1 MRRPPVIAVLLV
13 VGLALIA
20 GLRQARAG
28 RSPVRCS
35 CGPTVAEWYT
45 SPVRSMIKRAW
56 RTTRCDCRGT
66 VSRAKRPRPGPW
78 RRRAAK
84 VTVVSGLLTGLMLVP
99 ALAYGSPFDCK
110 DAPEPDRPGSGLV
123 GSLDPSPLGVGEPN
137 SVYAEVGYAGQVWHT
152 YDLGCAGSVSD
163 PSVTTD
169 TWLGNQTFNLA
180 KFAVGGVNWAHY
192 LLARGGDV
200 LTPLDNVLSA
210 GTKAMYDGVF
220 STFIGPALLL
230 LAVLMLAL
238 AFRGDLARQAQRGA
252 FAVLALMIGSA
263 AYLAPV
269 NWAKAADGLLLDGV
283 TQMQQ
288 GFLNALGQGDVDTL
302 PTLLTDNVVY
312 NNWLRGEF
320 GSPTDPTAQQLGRPL
335 LSAQAFSKTDMAE
348 GKTQQAD
355 VDAKKQAFA
364 DVAGKMGDRYT
375 YFQGKTGS
383 RIGVGVLA
391 VIQAVCI
398 ALFQLLSKVLVLVA
412 MLLLRLIVMC
422 LPAIAVLGVLRPDV
436 LPTVAKVAGSA
447 LVNTLV
453 VGALAGLH
461 ALLVISLFKPG
472 SGIDL
477 WLAMLVTGVTTVV
490 LWAVARPFRRL
501 VSMVA
506 LTREQFGGMVPGVS
520 SGPVSRMWGRLRGAD
535 GVSASDER
543 QQRWWDDRR
552 ADVSR
557 PPDRPTN
564 RPETSYAHAT
574 VVPEQRYAG
583 GWRPSD
589 RTGAAGTQAVGP
601 GGRRALGPAGEGSG
615 AVGGGHRPR
624 GGEPSEVD
632 DRVIYRRPDARPDEW
647 RRREPVAPELVDG
660 VPVYRIYRP
669 RPTQPSFPYGGPR
682 D

>member
-1 MRRPPVIAVLLV
+1 VIAVLLV
-13 VGLALIA
+13 VALALVM
-20 GLRQARAG
+20 GLRPGAG
-28 RSPVRCS
+28 RRRRGVLARLLVAAVRPGARKS
-35 CGPTVAEWYT
+35 APA
-45 SPVRSMIKRAW
+45 PRA
-56 RTTRCDCRGT
+56 
-66 VSRAKRPRPGPW
+66 ARPGPDGGG
-78 RRRAAK
+78 RLGGRAAR
-84 VTVVSGLLTGLMLVP
+84 VAVVAGLLAGSMLIGVP
-99 ALAYGSPFDCK
+99 AYASPFDCK

-123 GSLDPSPLGVGEPN
+123 GSLDPSPLGVGAPN
-137 SVYAEVGYAGQVWHT
+137 SVYAEVGYAGLVWHT
-152 YDLGCAGSVSD
+152 YDLGCAGAVSD
-163 PSVTTD
+163 PSVNTD

-200 LTPLDNVLSA
+200 LTPLDQVLTQA
-210 GTKAMYDGVF
+210 TKAMYDGVF

-230 LAVLMLAL
+230 LALILLAL
-238 AFRGDLARQAQRGA
+238 AFRGDLAKQAQRAG
-252 FAVLALMIGSA
+252 FAALALMIGSA

-269 NWAKAADGLLLDGV
+269 NWARVADGLLLDGV

-302 PTLLTDNVVY
+302 PTVLTDQVVY

-320 GSPTDPTAQQLGRPL
+320 GSPTDPKAVELGRAL
-335 LSAQAFSKTDMAE
+335 LDAQAFSKTELAE

-364 DVAGKMGDRYT
+364 DVAGKMGDRYP
-375 YFQGKTGS
+375 YLQGKSGS

-412 MLLLRLIVMC
+412 MLMLRLIVMC

-461 ALLVISLFKPG
+461 ALLVISMFKPG

-477 WLAMLVTGVTTVV
+477 WLALLITGVTTVV

-501 VSMVA
+501 VSMVS
-506 LTREQFGGMVPGVS
+506 LTREQFGGVVPGAGT
-520 SGPVSRMWGRLRGAD
+520 GPMSRMWQRLRGSEAD
-535 GVSASDER
+535 DR
-543 QQRWWDDRR
+543 QQRWWEERR
-552 ADVSR
+552 ADASR
-557 PPDRPTN
+557 PPERGAY
-564 RPETSYAHAT
+564 RPETVQATAT

-583 GWRPSD
+583 GWRPSERGGQLD
-589 RTGAAGTQAVGP
+589 GP
-601 GGRRALGPAGEGSG
+601 GAPAIGSVGSRRALG
-615 AVGGGHRPR
+615 GGGGGLGVSGGFRP
-624 GGEPSEVD
+624 GGAEPGEVD
-632 DRVIYRRPDARPDEW
+632 ERVIYRRPDALPDRP
-647 RRREPVAPELVDG
+647 RRQPVQPELVDG

-669 RPTQPSFPYGGPR
+669 RPVQPIYPSGGGR
-682 D
+682 GD

>member
-1 MRRPPVIAVLLV
+1 VIAVLLV
-13 VGLALIA
+13 VALALVM
-20 GLRQARAG
+20 GLCPGAG
-28 RSPVRCS
+28 RRRRGVLARLLVAAVRPGARKS
-35 CGPTVAEWYT
+35 APA
-45 SPVRSMIKRAW
+45 PRA
-56 RTTRCDCRGT
+56 
-66 VSRAKRPRPGPW
+66 ARPGPHGGG
-78 RRRAAK
+78 RLGGRAAR
-84 VTVVSGLLTGLMLVP
+84 VAVVAGLLAGSMLIGVP
-99 ALAYGSPFDCK
+99 AYASPFDCK

-123 GSLDPSPLGVGEPN
+123 GSLDPSPLGVGAPN
-137 SVYAEVGYAGQVWHT
+137 SVYAEVGYAGLVWHT
-152 YDLGCAGSVSD
+152 YDLGCAGAVSD
-163 PSVTTD
+163 PSVNTD

-200 LTPLDNVLSA
+200 LTPLDQVLTQA
-210 GTKAMYDGVF
+210 TKAMYDGVF

-230 LAVLMLAL
+230 LALILLAL
-238 AFRGDLARQAQRGA
+238 AFRGDLAKQAQRAG
-252 FAVLALMIGSA
+252 FAALALMIGSA

-269 NWAKAADGLLLDGV
+269 NWARVADGLLLDGV

-302 PTLLTDNVVY
+302 PTVLTDQVVY

-320 GSPTDPTAQQLGRPL
+320 GSPTDPKAVELGRAL
-335 LSAQAFSKTDMAE
+335 LDAQAFSKTELAE

-364 DVAGKMGDRYT
+364 DVAGKMGDRYP
-375 YFQGKTGS
+375 YLQGKSGS

-412 MLLLRLIVMC
+412 MLMLRLIVMC

-461 ALLVISLFKPG
+461 ALLVISMFKPG

-477 WLAMLVTGVTTVV
+477 WLALLITGVTTVV

-501 VSMVA
+501 VSMVS
-506 LTREQFGGMVPGVS
+506 LTREQFGGVVPGAGT
-520 SGPVSRMWGRLRGAD
+520 GPMSRMWQRLRGSEAD
-535 GVSASDER
+535 DR
-543 QQRWWDDRR
+543 QQRWWEERR
-552 ADVSR
+552 ADASR
-557 PPDRPTN
+557 PPERGAY
-564 RPETSYAHAT
+564 RPETVQAT
-574 VVPEQRYAG
+574 ASVVPEQRYAG
-583 GWRPSD
+583 GWRPSERGGQLD
-589 RTGAAGTQAVGP
+589 GP
-601 GGRRALGPAGEGSG
+601 GAPAIGSVGSRRALG
-615 AVGGGHRPR
+615 GGGGGLGVSGGFRP
-624 GGEPSEVD
+624 GGAEPGEVD
-632 DRVIYRRPDARPDEW
+632 ERVIYRRPDALPDRP
-647 RRREPVAPELVDG
+647 RRQPVQPELVDG

-669 RPTQPSFPYGGPR
+669 RPVQPIYPSGGGR
-682 D
+682 GD

>member
-1 MRRPPVIAVLLV
+1 MIAVLLV
-13 VGLALIA
+13 VALALVM
-20 GLRQARAG
+20 GLCPGAG
-28 RSPVRCS
+28 RRRRGVLARLLVAAVRPGARKS
-35 CGPTVAEWYT
+35 APA
-45 SPVRSMIKRAW
+45 PRA
-56 RTTRCDCRGT
+56 
-66 VSRAKRPRPGPW
+66 ARPGPHGGG
-78 RRRAAK
+78 RLGGRAAR
-84 VTVVSGLLTGLMLVP
+84 VAVVAGLLAGSMLIGVP
-99 ALAYGSPFDCK
+99 AYASPFDCK

-123 GSLDPSPLGVGEPN
+123 GSLDPSPLGVGAPN
-137 SVYAEVGYAGQVWHT
+137 SVYAEVGYAGLVWHT
-152 YDLGCAGSVSD
+152 YDLGCAGAVSD
-163 PSVTTD
+163 PSVNTD

-200 LTPLDNVLSA
+200 LTPLDQVLTQA
-210 GTKAMYDGVF
+210 TKAMYDGVF

-230 LAVLMLAL
+230 LALILLAL
-238 AFRGDLARQAQRGA
+238 AFRGDLAKQAQRAG
-252 FAVLALMIGSA
+252 FAALALMIGSA

-269 NWAKAADGLLLDGV
+269 NWARVADGLLLDGV

-302 PTLLTDNVVY
+302 PTVLTDQVVY

-320 GSPTDPTAQQLGRPL
+320 GSPTDPKAVELGRAL
-335 LSAQAFSKTDMAE
+335 LDAQAFSKTELAE

-364 DVAGKMGDRYT
+364 DVAGKMGDRYP
-375 YFQGKTGS
+375 YLQGKSGS

-412 MLLLRLIVMC
+412 MLMLRLIVMC

-461 ALLVISLFKPG
+461 ALLVISMFKPG

-477 WLAMLVTGVTTVV
+477 WLALLITGVTTVV

-501 VSMVA
+501 VSMVS
-506 LTREQFGGMVPGVS
+506 LTREQFGGVVPGAGT
-520 SGPVSRMWGRLRGAD
+520 GPMSRMWQRLRGSEAD
-535 GVSASDER
+535 DR
-543 QQRWWDDRR
+543 QQRWWEERR
-552 ADVSR
+552 ADASR
-557 PPDRPTN
+557 PPERGAY
-564 RPETSYAHAT
+564 RPETVQAT
-574 VVPEQRYAG
+574 ASVVPEQRYAG
-583 GWRPSD
+583 GWRPSERGGQLD
-589 RTGAAGTQAVGP
+589 GP
-601 GGRRALGPAGEGSG
+601 GAPAIGSVGSRRALG
-615 AVGGGHRPR
+615 GGGGGLGVSGGFRP
-624 GGEPSEVD
+624 GGAEPGEVD
-632 DRVIYRRPDARPDEW
+632 ERVIYRRPDALPDRP
-647 RRREPVAPELVDG
+647 RRQPVQPELVDG

-669 RPTQPSFPYGGPR
+669 RPVQPIYPSGGGR
-682 D
+682 GD